1 MLAAAHLAHSERFVH
16 GAPHAPKLPTAVW
29 IDKPVADLLGPIG
42 STHETT
48 ARRCLK
54 LLTSSESTNMHRF
67 AECMRDLVGEHYPD
81 AERIRVVL
89 DNLSTH
95 SASALSQRFAPA

>member
-1 MLAAAHLAHSERFVH
+1 
-16 GAPHAPKLPTAVW
+16 
-29 IDKPVADLLGPIG
+29 
-42 STHETT
+42 
-48 ARRCLK
+48 
-54 LLTSSESTNMHRF
+54 
-67 AECMRDLVGEHYPD
+67 MRDLVDEHYPD